1 MLILSLQVVVLK
13 VEGLLVGSV
22 VAVVR
27 DTHVVAAVAVVLAVV
42 PDVPGVVATL
52 DVVAVVVVL
61 AVVAVVLA
69 VVAVVLAVVPDVPDV
84 VAALVVVAVV
94 LAVVP
99 DVPDVVAALVVVAVV
114 LAVVPDTHVV
124 AVAALVVVV
133 DSVHH
138 NSGRPFELHFDQ
150 SSKEARSNHVPLS
163 PFPSLHLF
171 LIQPHPNLF
180 LSLLPF
186 AASTRGHP
194 QALDTSAA
202 SPCPSSEAQESSR
215 PICRPHGS

>member
-69 VVAVVLAVVPDVPDV
+69 
-84 VAALVVVAVV
+84 VVAVV

>member
-1 MLILSLQVVVLK
+1 MILSLQVVVLK
-13 VEGLLVGSV
+13 VDGLLVGSV

-69 VVAVVLAVVPDVPDV
+69 VV
-84 VAALVVVAVV
+84 
-94 LAVVP
+94 P

-124 AVAALVVVV
+124 AVAALVV

-202 SPCPSSEAQESSR
+202 SPCPSSGAQESSR

>member
-13 VEGLLVGSV
+13 VDGLLVGSV

-69 VVAVVLAVVPDVPDV
+69 
-84 VAALVVVAVV
+84 VVAVV

>member
-69 VVAVVLAVVPDVPDV
+69 VVAVVLAVVPDVD
-84 VAALVVVAVV
+84 AALVVVAVV

>member
-69 VVAVVLAVVPDVPDV
+69 
-84 VAALVVVAVV
+84 VVAVV

-194 QALDTSAA
+194 QASDTSAA